1 MLFSS
6 FWLSRVLLKA
16 IRAKGLFKGN
26 LLGTL
31 TKARAMSYN
40 CSVVF
45 SVGQGKSDVL
55 TMLRLASKRRGS
67 LIIRHSK
74 LQSMLRTWYCE
85 GVSDHMQ
92 AVSGQGRE
100 CSQRGTEGED

>member
-1 MLFSS
+1 M
-6 FWLSRVLLKA
+6 KA

-31 TKARAMSYN
+31 TKARAMPCN
-40 CSVVF
+40 CSAVF

-74 LQSMLRTWYCE
+74 LQCSKSSLLQSMLRTYYCE

-100 CSQRGTEGED
+100 CSQCGTEGED